1 MNCDGAADYLITPI
15 INAIKTTAPTTT
27 NVSTTRKRKNGTYQ
41 QELCSLWRKDKK
53 KETKIQECRILKY
66 SKCKCKYY
74 TVL

>member
-15 INAIKTTAPTTT
+15 INAIKTIAPTTT

-53 KETKIQECRILKY
+53 KGNKNSRMQNTEIQ
-66 SKCKCKYY
+66 
-74 TVL
+74 